1 MSLTADDEEDQEDV
15 DLMECVKD
23 LSQPS
28 HQWYFVAQCGQSRV
42 ITDIQDR
49 LVGILR
55 GASVLLARVD
65 VITGRVDDVPIAR
78 ADQRRRRPVAVL
90 A

>member
-1 MSLTADDEEDQEDV
+1 MSLTADDEEDV
-15 DLMECVKD
+15 DLMESVKD

-28 HQWYFVAQCGQSRV
+28 HQWYFVSQCGQSRV

-55 GASVLLARVD
+55 GASVLLHVRVD
-65 VITGRVDDVPIAR
+65 VITRRVNDVPIAW